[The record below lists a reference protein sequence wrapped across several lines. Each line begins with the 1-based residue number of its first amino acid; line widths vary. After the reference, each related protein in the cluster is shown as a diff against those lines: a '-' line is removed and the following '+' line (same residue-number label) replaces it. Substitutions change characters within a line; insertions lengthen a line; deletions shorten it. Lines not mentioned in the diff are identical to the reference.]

1 MSDLTK
7 KAEDAPPRKRSFKL
21 PDIYIILGSFVLLM
35 ALLTYVFPAGSYDRQ
50 LVETTKGM
58 QNLVVSGTY
67 KEIAPNPAGFF
78 DVITAI
84 PYGFEKA
91 AGVIVLTFMVGACM
105 GLLKRASIVDLGIQ
119 KLSGALGK
127 SDYLVAPLLMVAVC
141 IIAAF
146 IGTPELS
153 LAYLPVFLPLF
164 YRLGYDGM
172 TATAVALLGPCMGF
186 IFGITVPA
194 SVGMGQQIAQIPMF
208 SGSGYRLIILVTAVL
223 ISVAYVVVYAAR
235 VKKNP
240 KASLSYETDK
250 ALRAEYEAVGT
261 TEKTFTK
268 RQVWA
273 GITTL
278 CLFPCAICLIL
289 TMNLGFEAIGGLFLA
304 IGIIAAVVAG
314 KSAQQICNDI
324 NDGMRDL
331 MVSALLCG
339 VAASISVVMDK
350 GLITDTIV
358 FWLENM
364 LASVPPA
371 FTAIAVLWEQSIFNI
386 LIPGA
391 TALTILTMPILSPL
405 GTLLDISQQT
415 LVSANAWGGQLTDI
429 LFPTSGFFIA
439 TLAISKVDYFKWVR
453 FYGPLFLI
461 LGVVASAALYVQQ
474 VFDITF

>member
-7 KAEDAPPRKRSFKL
+7 KTEDAPPRKRSFKL

-35 ALLTYVFPAGSYDRQ
+35 ALLTYVIPAGSYDRQ
-50 LVETTKGM
+50 LVETTKAM

-105 GLLKRASIVDLGIQ
+105 GLLKRAGIVDLGIQ

-194 SVGMGQQIAQIPMF
+194 SGGMGQQIAQIQMF
-208 SGSGYRLIILVTAVL
+208 
-223 ISVAYVVVYAAR
+223 
-235 VKKNP
+235 
-240 KASLSYETDK
+240 
-250 ALRAEYEAVGT
+250 
-261 TEKTFTK
+261 
-268 RQVWA
+268 
-273 GITTL
+273 
-278 CLFPCAICLIL
+278 
-289 TMNLGFEAIGGLFLA
+289 
-304 IGIIAAVVAG
+304 
-314 KSAQQICNDI
+314 
-324 NDGMRDL
+324 
-331 MVSALLCG
+331 
-339 VAASISVVMDK
+339 
-350 GLITDTIV
+350 
-358 FWLENM
+358 
-364 LASVPPA
+364 
-371 FTAIAVLWEQSIFNI
+371 
-386 LIPGA
+386 
-391 TALTILTMPILSPL
+391 
-405 GTLLDISQQT
+405 
-415 LVSANAWGGQLTDI
+415 
-429 LFPTSGFFIA
+429 
-439 TLAISKVDYFKWVR
+439 
-453 FYGPLFLI
+453 
-461 LGVVASAALYVQQ
+461 
-474 VFDITF
+474 